1 MILSSVKNRLKGL
14 LDDDF
19 AWHAHDMF
27 NNLQLHAANASYSWR
42 GAPQLSLWS
51 TEPLNRASWNI
62 YFSDWEA
69 LRCQQEIDEISSFGE
84 ARNRSQ

>member
-19 AWHAHDMF
+19 AWHAHDTF

-42 GAPQLSLWS
+42 GAPPGQLSLS
-51 TEPLNRASWNI
+51 TGHHGNF